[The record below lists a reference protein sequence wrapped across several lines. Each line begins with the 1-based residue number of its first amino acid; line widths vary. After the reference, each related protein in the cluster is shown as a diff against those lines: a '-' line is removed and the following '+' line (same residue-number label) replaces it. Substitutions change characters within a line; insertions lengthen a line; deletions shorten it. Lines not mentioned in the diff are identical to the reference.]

1 MEITVP
7 IKMLQKKKHIQLH
20 MYIVFHRVD
29 KDFPLSR
36 PWSPDT
42 NGATCR
48 LDIVDLIPEQFSLSV
63 MEEWG
68 SPDHLVIPG
77 EVLLQQVDALL
88 GLHQH
93 FADIVVLVCHHF
105 LLSMIVSVK
114 EIILKF
120 HIRRGVAWH
129 KKLIHQ
135 CKSPIAL
142 ADAFW
147 KFIFSLNEAYLN
159 YNSCSRNC
167 WFLKTHKIHSKRI
180 LIFQKSTIFIQ
191 NKYSYFQNLVHSF

>member
-7 IKMLQKKKHIQLH
+7 IKCCKRRNIYN
-20 MYIVFHRVD
+20 YIYVVFHRVD

-63 MEEWG
+63 TEEWC
-68 SPDHLVIPG
+68 SPDHLTWPFSYPWG
-77 EVLLQQVDALL
+77 GAAAAGRCPSWTPPALC
-88 GLHQH
+88 GHC
-93 FADIVVLVCHHF
+93 VVLVCHHF

-114 EIILKF
+114 QIILKF
-120 HIRRGVAWH
+120 HIRRGIAWH
-129 KKLIHQ
+129 KKLIYQ

-142 ADAFW
+142 AGAFW
-147 KFIFSLNEAYLN
+147 KFIFSLNEA
-159 YNSCSRNC
+159 
-167 WFLKTHKIHSKRI
+167 
-180 LIFQKSTIFIQ
+180 
-191 NKYSYFQNLVHSF
+191 